1 MIDSPRHSP
10 SGVVL
15 ITGVSRYLGG
25 ELAAR
30 LSADP
35 SVERVI
41 GIDTVAPRPAELA
54 RLGRTEFVRADIR
67 NPLIAKVIGQARV
80 DTVVHTAA
88 LASPR
93 PLSAQRVTLQD
104 QHVTGTMQLLAA
116 CQTSEHIRR
125 VVVASTTAVYGASA
139 ADPALFTEDMPPT
152 GRAAGYARSAIEVE
166 NHARG
171 FVRRRPDIVVSV
183 LRLASLMGP
192 TVDTALTRYLSMP
205 IVPTSLGYD
214 PRLQLLHESDAVDA
228 LVCACG
234 NDYRGVVNV
243 AGEGVVSLAQVVRRA
258 GRLRLPVPA
267 MAVAAVGAAVR
278 NSGVA
283 EVSSEKASFLNYGRV
298 VDTTRLRTQF
308 GFTPQY
314 SSEQAL
320 QAYLDGRSA
329 LPRVIVGAV
338 EGAQHRIQTRLERL
352 AIGAAKMGAV

>member
-1 MIDSPRHSP
+1 MTGSPNDSQSIG
-10 SGVVL
+10 GVVL

-30 LSADP
+30 LCEDP
-35 SVERVI
+35 SVERVV
-41 GIDTVAPRPAELA
+41 GIDTVAPRGAELS

-88 LASPR
+88 LATPR
-93 PLSAQRVTLQD
+93 APRVTLQD

-125 VVVASTTAVYGASA
+125 VVIASTTAVYGASS
-139 ADPALFTEDMPPT
+139 ADPAMFTEDMPPT
-152 GRAAGYARSAIEVE
+152 SRAAGYARSPIEVE

-171 FVRRRPDIVVSV
+171 FARRRPDITVSV

-192 TVDTALTRYLSMP
+192 TVDTALTRYLAMP

-214 PRLQLLHESDAVDA
+214 PRLQLLHELDAVGA
-228 LVCACG
+228 LVRACG
-234 NDYRGVVNV
+234 TDYRGVVNV
-243 AGEGVVSLAQVVRRA
+243 AGDGVISLAQAVRRA

-267 MAVAAVGAAVR
+267 AAVAAVGAAVR

-283 EVSSEKASFLNYGRV
+283 EVSAEKASFLNYGRV
-298 VDTTRLRTQF
+298 VDTSRLRTQF
-308 GFTPQY
+308 GYTPQY
-314 SSEQAL
+314 TSEQAL

-329 LPRVIVGAV
+329 VPRVIVGAV
-338 EGAQHRIQTRLERL
+338 DTAQNRVRERIERL
-352 AIGAAKMGAV
+352 AITAAKMGAV

>member
-1 MIDSPRHSP
+1 MTDSPHALA

-30 LSADP
+30 LAADP
-35 SVERVI
+35 AIERVV

-67 NPLIAKVIGQARV
+67 NPLIAKVISQARV

-88 LASPR
+88 LATPR
-93 PLSAQRVTLQD
+93 APRVTLQD

-116 CQTSEHIRR
+116 CQTSEFIQR

-152 GRAAGYARSAIEVE
+152 SHAAGYARSSIEVE

-171 FVRRRPDIVVSV
+171 FARRRPDIGVSV
-183 LRLASLMGP
+183 LRLDSLMGP

-205 IVPTSLGYD
+205 VVPTSLGYD
-214 PRLQLLHESDAVDA
+214 PRLQLLHEHDAVES
-228 LVCACG
+228 LVLACSNG
-234 NDYRGVVNV
+234 YRGTVNV
-243 AGEGVVSLAQVVRRA
+243 AATGVVSLAQAVRKA

-267 MAVAAVGAAVR
+267 SAVAIVGAAVR

-283 EVSSEKASFLNYGRV
+283 EVSAEKTSFLNYGRV

-308 GFTPQY
+308 GYVPKDST
-314 SSEQAL
+314 EQAL
-320 QAYLDGRSA
+320 QSYLDGRSA
-329 LPRVIVGAV
+329 LPRVVLGAV
-338 EGAQHRIQTRLERL
+338 ENVQHRLHERLERL
-352 AIGAAKMGAV
+352 AISAAKMGAV